1 MVTCCAL
8 FFSVTLPIILQLNYT
23 LTLVYISSVITIWPG
38 FAADYTFIQAKNCTR
53 VNLLG
58 RSPIRRISIYYYKKP
73 A

>member
-53 VNLLG
+53 VNL
-58 RSPIRRISIYYYKKP
+58 
-73 A
+73 